1 MTKESIALKLKQTFT
16 IKRILISLL
25 SLFFILFFIG
35 GCSTIF
41 IDPKIY
47 FGYYLCNKNG
57 YQIIYDEDLYEKLNK
72 FDTYTGKEIIPED
85 LRYIRDDIQTK
96 IISTNKI
103 IFSLVEKQYELY
115 FDNKL
120 VGESLDY
127 GMSAYKIKPRGD
139 EAGGTF
145 SFIQELKFKM

>member
-1 MTKESIALKLKQTFT
+1 MLRFKEIFT
-16 IKRILISLL
+16 IKRILISLI

-41 IDPKIY
+41 IDPRSYIAW
-47 FGYYLCNKNG
+47 FYLCKDDKQILYDKN
-57 YQIIYDEDLYEKLNK
+57 LYEKLNK

-85 LRYIRDDIQTK
+85 LRYIRDNIQTK

-127 GMSAYKIKPRGD
+127 GMSAYKIEPRGD

-145 SFIQELKFKM
+145 SFIQELKSKM